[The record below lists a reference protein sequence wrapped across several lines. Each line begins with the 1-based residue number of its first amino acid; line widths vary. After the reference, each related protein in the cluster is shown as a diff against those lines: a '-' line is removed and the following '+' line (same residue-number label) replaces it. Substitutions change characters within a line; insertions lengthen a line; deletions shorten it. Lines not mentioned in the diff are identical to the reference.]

1 MKQDREKTKQKHP
14 RTKKT
19 VFLPPR
25 LTLLKDAAKK
35 SSRNRIEFVA
45 RGADAYQQ
53 LVQLLRDDE
62 WKKEDSLS
70 PALYDLGL
78 NHLLRARLVCAE
90 AGEGSG
96 LWPQEDYE
104 NIPEAAE
111 LAR

>member
-1 MKQDREKTKQKHP
+1 M
-14 RTKKT
+14 
-19 VFLPPR
+19 
-25 LTLLKDAAKK
+25 
-35 SSRNRIEFVA
+35 
-45 RGADAYQQ
+45 
-53 LVQLLRDDE
+53 QLLTDRL
-62 WKKEDSLS
+62 KHSSYTGEDNDLS

-96 LWPQEDYE
+96 LWTSDVYE